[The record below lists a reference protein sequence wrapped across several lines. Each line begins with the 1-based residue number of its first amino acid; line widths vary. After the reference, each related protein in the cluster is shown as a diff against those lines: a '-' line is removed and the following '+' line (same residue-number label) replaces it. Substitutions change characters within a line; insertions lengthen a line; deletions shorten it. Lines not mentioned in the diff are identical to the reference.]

1 MKAGWEVKALGEVC
15 RLINGRAYKQAELL
29 DEGKYRVL
37 RVGNFF
43 TSNHW
48 YFSDLEMEPDKYC
61 EDGDL
66 LYAWSA
72 SFGPRIWR
80 GEKTV
85 YHYHI
90 WKVASDPAFVIRDYL
105 YYFFDWDKEKIKA
118 DQGAGTTMV
127 HVSKKSMDAR
137 EIPLP
142 PLDEQKRIVEVLDAA
157 FEGLSRAR
165 AHTETN
171 LQNARELFESG
182 LLEVFGGL
190 NEPNDQ
196 KLLRDV
202 SIEFGRGKSKH
213 RPRNDKAL
221 YEGEYPF
228 IQTGDVRNS
237 RHIIESYSQ
246 TYNEFGLAQSKLWPA
261 GTVCITIA
269 ANIAE
274 TGVLGFD
281 ACFPD
286 SIIGMV
292 PDASKTNSTYV
303 EYLLQFFQ
311 KRLKALGEGS
321 AQQNINLATFETEYF
336 PFPPLPIQED
346 AIARLSHLRSTVEDL
361 ESHYRAKL
369 ADLDALRQ
377 ALLQKAFAGELS

>member
-1 MKAGWEVKALGEVC
+1 MKAGWEVKALGDVIDLISGQHIDAKDYNTEGQGIGYLTGPSDFGSICPTVSKWTEFPKKNAKSGDVLLTVKGSGVGKVNLLDIPEVAIS
-15 RLINGRAYKQAELL
+15 RQIMAVRAKTIDPRFLFLLLQSFQNYFNGRASGAAIPGISRT
-29 DEGKYRVL
+29 DVTGL
-37 RVGNFF
+37 R
-43 TSNHW
+43 
-48 YFSDLEMEPDKYC
+48 L
-61 EDGDL
+61 
-66 LYAWSA
+66 
-72 SFGPRIWR
+72 
-80 GEKTV
+80 
-85 YHYHI
+85 
-90 WKVASDPAFVIRDYL
+90 
-105 YYFFDWDKEKIKA
+105 
-118 DQGAGTTMV
+118 
-127 HVSKKSMDAR
+127 
-137 EIPLP
+137 PLP
-142 PLDEQKRIVEVLDAA
+142 PLEEQKRIVEVLDAA
-157 FEGLSRAR
+157 FEGLTRAR

-190 NEPNDQ
+190 NDPDDQ
-196 KLLRDV
+196 KLLSDV
-202 SIEFGRGKSKH
+202 SLQFGRGKSKH

-221 YEGEYPF
+221 YGGTYPF

-246 TYNEFGLAQSKLWPA
+246 TYNDVGLAQSKLWPS

-292 PDASKTNSTYV
+292 PNATKTSSTYV

-311 KRLKALGEGS
+311 KRIKALGEGS

-336 PFPPLPIQED
+336 PFPPLHVQDD
-346 AIARLSHLRSTVEDL
+346 AVERLSYLRSTVQDL
-361 ESHYRAKL
+361 ETHYRAKL
-369 ADLDALRQ
+369 ADLDDIRQ
-377 ALLQKAFAGELS
+377 ALLQKAFAGELT